1 MCDQERRMKM
11 NHWWG
16 IEVFHKILKSGCSV
30 ELAQLRNRDRL
41 IKYITTKSI
50 VAWRIIWLSRN
61 FIINKDKDCS
71 TILSREE
78 QTLLFKRFNKG
89 VNVDR
94 TVLVNEAFIW
104 IAKLGGYI
112 GRNSD
117 LPPGIMTIWRGW
129 TRLMNMLEDYKIL
142 SGATYG

>member
-1 MCDQERRMKM
+1 M
-11 NHWWG
+11 
-16 IEVFHKILKSGCSV
+16 
-30 ELAQLRNRDRL
+30 
-41 IKYITTKSI
+41 
-50 VAWRIIWLSRN
+50 AWRIIWLSRN